1 MFKKIIILLLL
12 TTISTKINEVS
23 SAIEFDVEQPILK
36 DDHVFTFSNTAQD
49 TKFYL
54 VEMDIVDN
62 MVRYEYKCPGS
73 SGSSG
78 GYFTFSPDPMIIK
91 AQTGECSISI
101 ELNDWNTK
109 DKRTIWIHP
118 LDREIEIDLVNQT
131 YQLKHYAEFNEKF
144 PSLVFSVSNLTE
156 SITAKFE
163 YERSL
168 VKIDDNYYSLKNP
181 FRVCLENDCKDDI
194 KEYKFI
200 EGKVYKIEMKIEE
213 ITSGSK
219 KYYYLEGGSFY
230 KSSGEDDTT
239 DGRKTDEDR
248 TDISGVN
255 HILVNPIIYLILSI
269 LLLLN

>member
-12 TTISTKINEVS
+12 TNISPKINEVS
-23 SAIEFDVEQPILK
+23 SAIEFDVEKTIVR

-49 TKFYL
+49 AKFYL

-101 ELNDWNTK
+101 ELNDYDTK

-118 LDREIEIDLVNQT
+118 LDREIEIDLVKQT

-144 PSLVFSVSNLTE
+144 PSLVFFVSNLTE
-156 SITAKFE
+156 PITAKFE
-163 YERSL
+163 YTGSA
-168 VKIDDNYYSLKNP
+168 VKIDGNYYFLKNP
-181 FRVCLENDCKDDI
+181 FRVCLENDCKDDV

-213 ITSGSK
+213 ITSGGK
-219 KYYYLEGGSFY
+219 KYYYLESGSFY
-230 KSSGEDDTT
+230 KSSGGDDTT

-269 LLLLN
+269 LLLN